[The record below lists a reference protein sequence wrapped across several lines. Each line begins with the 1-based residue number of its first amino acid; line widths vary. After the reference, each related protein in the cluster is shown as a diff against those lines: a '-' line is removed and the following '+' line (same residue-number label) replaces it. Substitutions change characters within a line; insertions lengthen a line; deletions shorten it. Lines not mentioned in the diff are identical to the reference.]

1 MKKDLIIA
9 TVIVFCFSVLGCCKP
24 PCFDCGM
31 AKKGPCGSSCKS
43 SEGCCIERCLL
54 KAPCFAIMNK
64 KEIDLSAE
72 QEAKIK
78 QLCTETKKKHIK
90 LKADADIICVDIK
103 SKLFEDT
110 TNAAEVNK
118 LIDQKYDLKKQDTKL
133 VINSFIQL
141 KQILTAEQR
150 AKLKELRE
158 NCRKGKCCKGC
169 K

>member
-31 AKKGPCGSSCKS
+31 AKKGPCESSCKS
-43 SEGCCIERCLL
+43 SESCSIESCLL
-54 KAPCFAIMNK
+54 KAPCFALTNK
-64 KEIDLSAE
+64 KEIDLTVE

-78 QLCTETKKKHIK
+78 QLCTETQKKHIK
-90 LKADADIICVDIK
+90 LKADTDILCVDIK
-103 SKLFEDT
+103 AKLLADS
-110 TNAAEVNK
+110 TNAAELNK
-118 LIDQKYDLKKQDTKL
+118 LTDQKYDLKKQDTKL

-141 KQILTAEQR
+141 KQILSAEQR
-150 AKLKELRE
+150 TKLKELRE
-158 NCRKGKCCKGC
+158 NCTKGKCCKGC